1 MPPRNAARFGDPVTH
16 VNPPTLSTPGP
27 GSPDVFMEHKKA
39 WRGVDAAAAAAI
51 QNAKRVSDA
60 AVDTAVAAH
69 DRTKEALVLAAG
81 TPGLPAAQ
89 TAEKTADAAE
99 QLAKTTALTAGSTL
113 VNSLS
118 MGADIH
124 FCRVPSPSPPHGP
137 GVVIDGSTT
146 VFVNGKPACRKGD
159 TVLEPLGPPNPIKDG
174 CPTVFIG
181 DAQPSSV
188 MRISPAGSR
197 AAAQASRR
205 EVMEKYGQMTATDF
219 TGIDD
224 PRLREIGATASQENE
239 EVAQR
244 LREALERAGVEDIEV
259 QFRGKSLKSIL
270 GKLQETPG
278 MKLKDIKDLSGIR
291 VNITQLNETNFA
303 QYNQIKS
310 AIQEE
315 FGIPDAAIKD
325 YNAKP
330 NPWGYTGRIHLFDP
344 GEAGIYSE
352 IQVGSKDLSA
362 FIEKKFKLPGGSTME
377 LHDLTGY
384 KGQLYGKAIPP
395 ELQTEY
401 TALIKRITDVNKSGT
416 NLAQN
421 AEAQAE
427 VDAYFAKVQAFLG
440 AP

>member
-1 MPPRNAARFGDPVTH
+1 MSPRNAARFGDPVTH

-51 QNAKRVSDA
+51 QNAKRISDA
-60 AVDTAVAAH
+60 AVDTAVAVH
-69 DRTKEALVLAAG
+69 DRAKEALVLAAG

-137 GVVIDGSTT
+137 GVVVDGSTT

-159 TVLEPLGPPNPIKDG
+159 TVLEPLGPPNPIKNG

-181 DAQPSSV
+181 EGQQVSV
-188 MRISPAGSR
+188 MPISR
-197 AAAQASRR
+197 VQAQAARR
-205 EVMEKYGQMTATDF
+205 EVMERHGEMTAADF

-244 LREALERAGVEDIEV
+244 MQEALERAGVKDIEV

-291 VNITQLNETNFA
+291 INIAQLREPSFE
-303 QYNQIKS
+303 QYNKIK
-310 AIQEE
+310 AVIQEE
-315 FGIPDAAIKD
+315 FGIPDTAIKD

-395 ELQTEY
+395 ELQSEY
-401 TALIKRITDVNKSGT
+401 TSLIKRITDVNKSGT